1 MTNQAR
7 FSLTTVDDVPVI
19 DAAGELDMT
28 NVHEL
33 ESRFAQAAEQNRGV
47 VVVSLANVRYFDS
60 RTIHAL
66 AIAAA
71 RLGKNRQQL
80 VLVLPAMPSARVIF
94 DMTGLKARLPVFDT
108 RDEAIAYGRANRV
121 ELK

>member
-1 MTNQAR
+1 MTDQAR
-7 FSLTTVDDVPVI
+7 FDLTMVDDIPVI
-19 DAAGELDMT
+19 DASGELDMT

-33 ESRFAQAAEQNRGV
+33 ENRFAQAAAHNRGV
-47 VVVSLANVRYFDS
+47 VVIALVNVRYFDS

-71 RLGKNRQQL
+71 RLAKNRQQL
-80 VLVLPAMPSARVIF
+80 AIVLPSLPSARMIF
-94 DMTGLKARLPVFDT
+94 TMSGLSARLQVFDT
-108 RDEAIAYGRANRV
+108 RDAALAFARVNRV